1 LFILAIILVFI
12 LRGSVNY
19 IVSPASRGN
28 TNSGIIFQ
36 TVTVCLYACTQPHK
50 LMQSILSCAQLEDAV
65 EEERLLLSSA
75 EVDVED
81 VETFKSQLKGFHCI
95 IYSC

>member
-1 LFILAIILVFI
+1 MDGLICKYVYK
-12 LRGSVNY
+12 SVNLLY
-19 IVSPASRGN
+19 IMILPM
-28 TNSGIIFQ
+28 
-36 TVTVCLYACTQPHK
+36 VTVGLCLCHVQPNK

-81 VETFKSQLKGFHCI
+81 VESFKHQLKGLWYHCL
-95 IYSC
+95 YLLPLLK